1 MKEKLTAPPSTET
14 EPTTSVAATAEV
26 GLDDIRNRTVTFRA
40 FLVGLIFT
48 IGMAW
53 MNCFFATKY
62 NVHSIGGIQMPLGS
76 IFILLFMVLVINYG
90 LRLIG
95 GATAPGF
102 LRPFSPTE
110 LLTIYSMSIFGA
122 LISTPG
128 TDNQFM
134 VMGPG
139 LFYFATAENG
149 WAQLF
154 NKHVPA
160 WFSPGWNGGKN
171 WSTHDEAVID
181 PVYLGGVEFK
191 DIPWNS
197 WAPMLTGWI
206 IFLGFVYALMFFTA
220 LLFRK
225 QWTQREALPFPLV
238 EVPMQMAAGDNLDQ
252 APPTKA
258 FWGNP
263 AVWAGI
269 ALAVFIH
276 SFKGMNAIFPDFP
289 IFPVNQ
295 YGGISILFSEAPWNA
310 IPRIDAKVYLGG
322 IGLAYLLTREVA
334 FSFWFFFLAMMFSY
348 GFAAVLGFAPG
359 SLQSAGVSSRPEF
372 IVYQSTGAWLMMAV
386 ILVWTARESLGQTL
400 KQAFGANQSD
410 ADEPYSPRFAV
421 FGFVFSLI
429 GLMAWSW
436 FAGINPIMALT
447 FFVIFW
453 ITSLV
458 LTRTVIEGGFMFP
471 QPPFYAL
478 QTMSRAMYGPALDAA
493 SLTKL
498 SFMQPMMLLDMR
510 TNVMPA
516 FLHAMKFAEVLH
528 LDRTNLRRLLNATL
542 VALACTLVVMIIT
555 TLHVLYD
562 IGGLAGY
569 TWFTKGAP
577 EATFNDAASTIKTAP
592 GISIANIGWMT
603 LGAFVVF
610 LIVLGRSRFLWFPFH
625 PLGYLVAPAY
635 PITQLWSSFF
645 LGWLIKTLVMKYGG
659 SDTYVKLRPFMI
671 GLIIGNAAS
680 MLFWAMFTFWKNGSP
695 VSYWPA

>member
-1 MKEKLTAPPSTET
+1 MKENLAVEMKTDA
-14 EPTTSVAATAEV
+14 EPTTSVASGPET
-26 GLDDIRNRTVTFRA
+26 GLSDAPNRTVTFRA

-48 IGMAW
+48 IGIAW

-76 IFILLFMVLVINYG
+76 IFILLFMVLIINVV
-90 LRLIG
+90 LRFIG
-95 GATAPGF
+95 GSRTTGF

-110 LLTIYSMSIFGA
+110 LLTVYSMSIFGA
-122 LISTPG
+122 LVSTPG

-134 VMGPG
+134 VMGPA
-139 LFYFATAENG
+139 LFYLATPENG
-149 WAQLF
+149 WSQLF
-154 NKHVPA
+154 NKYVPS
-160 WFSPGWNGGKN
+160 WFSPGWNGGAN
-171 WSTHDEAVID
+171 WSTHDKAVID
-181 PVYLGGVEFK
+181 PVYLGGVQFK

-197 WAPMLTGWI
+197 WAPMITGWI

-225 QWTQREALPFPLV
+225 QWTQREALAFPLV
-238 EVPMQMAAGDNLDQ
+238 EVPVQMATGDDLDQ

-258 FWGNP
+258 FWGNT

-269 ALAVFIH
+269 GLAIFIH
-276 SFKGMNAIFPDFP
+276 FFKGMNAMFPDFP

-295 YGGISILFSEAPWNA
+295 HGGVSIVFSEAPWNA
-310 IPRIDAKVYLGG
+310 IPRVDAKVYLGG

-348 GFAAVLGFAPG
+348 GFAAILGFAPG
-359 SLQSAGVSSRPEF
+359 SLQTAGITGKPEF
-372 IVYQSTGAWLMMAV
+372 IIYQSTGAWIMMAAV
-386 ILVWTARESLGQTL
+386 LVWTGRESLGYMW
-400 KQAFGANQSD
+400 KQAFGANQVD

-421 FGFVFSLI
+421 FGFILSFI
-429 GLMAWSW
+429 GLMGWSW
-436 FAGINPIMALT
+436 FAGINLLMALT
-447 FFVIFW
+447 FFAFFW
-453 ITSLV
+453 VTSLV

-471 QPPFYAL
+471 QPPFYVL
-478 QTMSRAMYGPALDAA
+478 QTMSRAIYGPALDAA

-516 FLHAMKFAEVLH
+516 FLHTMKFAEVLR
-528 LDRTNLRRLLNATL
+528 LDRKNLRRLLNATL
-542 VALACTLVVMIIT
+542 VALACAIVVMFVT

-562 IGGLAGY
+562 QGGLLGY
-569 TWFTKGAP
+569 TWFSKGAA
-577 EATFNDAASTIKTAP
+577 EATFSDAATTIKTHP
-592 GISIANIGWMT
+592 GVSAANIGWMV

-610 LIVLGRSRFLWFPFH
+610 ILVTGRSRFLWFPFH
-625 PLGYLVAPAY
+625 PLGYLVAPTY
-635 PITQLWSSFF
+635 PITQLWFSFF

-680 MLFWAMFTFWKNGSP
+680 MLFWAMLTFWQNGSP